1 MSGKAEGGRRLWKIR
16 FRSGQ
21 GSGGL
26 KHMMPLGHG
35 KMLAFAKGDKKSLWS
50 FSQEWSN
57 LPVLSLKKDA
67 SENYTLIA
75 FCIIC
80 VFLMFSQGH
89 EKTEDMLRIKRLK
102 TQLSATC
109 GLELDSLL

>member
-35 KMLAFAKGDKKSLWS
+35 KMLAFAKGDKKSL
-50 FSQEWSN
+50 
-57 LPVLSLKKDA
+57 
-67 SENYTLIA
+67 
-75 FCIIC
+75 
-80 VFLMFSQGH
+80 
-89 EKTEDMLRIKRLK
+89 
-102 TQLSATC
+102 
-109 GLELDSLL
+109 